1 MTRIFGAGFF
11 VLAVLTG
18 WQPALAQFPTKPVR
32 IVVPFGAGGPTDIV
46 ARLLAQGLTES
57 WKMTVL
63 VENRPGAGGNIGT
76 DAVAKSPP
84 DGHVL
89 ALVPAAPIVI
99 NQWLFAK
106 LPYDPQKDLAPVS
119 LLASASLILYISP
132 QLPVKNL
139 AELIKYARENPG
151 KLNFTSAGTASMPH
165 LVGEMLK
172 RQARIDIVH
181 VPYQGAPQAGA
192 AVISGEGAMIFD
204 TAVSLAQVKAGRL
217 RAVAIAARSRSAG
230 APDLPT
236 FAEAGLPDFVAEGWY
251 GLLAAAATPR
261 DLVGKIQ
268 ADSARILLA
277 PDAKARLAGIGFEV
291 VASTPDAFAE
301 LIAAESARWGSV
313 IKAAGIRVE

>member
-84 DGHVL
+84 DGHML

-192 AVISGEGAMIFD
+192 AVMSGEGAITFNF
-204 TAVSLAQVKAGRL
+204 AVSLAQVKAGRL
-217 RAVAIAARSRSAG
+217 RAIAIAARSRSAG

-268 ADSARILLA
+268 ADSARVLLA
-277 PDAKARLAGIGFEV
+277 PDAKAKLAGVGFEV

-313 IKAAGIRVE
+313 IKAAG

>member
-106 LPYDPQKDLAPVS
+106 LPYDPRKDLAPVS
-119 LLASASLILYISP
+119 LLASAALILYISP

-236 FAEAGLPDFVAEGWY
+236 FAEAGLPDFAAEGWY

-268 ADSARILLA
+268 ADSARVLLA